1 MANEKVYTPEV
12 VQDTPFPEQGIQLD
26 TLSQPSA
33 GGNFSPTVSK
43 DKSFPRKRVAREVIS
58 TILNTKSKK
67 ILGNFK
73 LEQSGG
79 FQIGDYKSGVTGD
92 LRLTPDG
99 QVARNKAGII
109 TFAIDADT
117 GDITLLGT
125 LQAGSVIA
133 TDIDGDLIDAGTITA
148 DKLSASYIIV
158 GGADADLQS
167 TGINDEVELGAANI
181 VLDGA
186 NNRILVTDGV
196 NNRIVIGDV

>member
-43 DKSFPRKRVAREVIS
+43 DKDFPRKRVAREVIS

-133 TDIDGDLIDAGTITA
+133 GSLLTGALVVGDNSIIIDGDDKNVIFNDANDIPQ
-148 DKLSASYIIV
+148 IIM
-158 GGADADLQS
+158 GNA
-167 TGINDEVELGAANI
+167 
-181 VLDGA
+181 
-186 NNRILVTDGV
+186 
-196 NNRIVIGDV
+196 